1 MFPGMASKKSEFGQ
15 SQEAHRF
22 RASNL
27 GMVLPARWTLT
38 GSSLKNPA
46 LHIAPA
52 ETQISRYRIRV
63 EQMFFTAL
71 FNV

>member
-46 LHIAPA
+46 LHIA
-52 ETQISRYRIRV
+52 
-63 EQMFFTAL
+63 
-71 FNV
+71 